1 MTVLET
7 KGKANME
14 IHCVSPNTG
23 GLSMNI
29 REYQE
34 RMNDALGEVKRLL
47 VQSGYCDNQTLENID
62 CDRNDPDDIQRWN
75 ELMNASKLLLKAVD
89 SLNYLHRPIAGTS
102 RLHLNTSGRYEDD
115 FCEYTS
121 GSGIEFLLTDNGSTP
136 YWVHSR
142 IESDDDG
149 NYYII
154 GYKRLDMEGLETRVR
169 QKA

>member
-1 MTVLET
+1 
-7 KGKANME
+7 
-14 IHCVSPNTG
+14 
-23 GLSMNI
+23 MNI

-89 SLNYLHRPIAGTS
+89 GLNYLHRPIAGTS

-142 IESDDDG
+142 IESDDNG
-149 NYYII
+149 NYYIV
-154 GYKRLDMEGLETRVR
+154 GYKWLDMEGLETRVR

>member
-23 GLSMNI
+23 GFSMNI
-29 REYQE
+29 REFQK
-34 RMNDALGEVKRLL
+34 RMDDALGEVKRLL

-75 ELMNASKLLLKAVD
+75 ELTNASKLLLKAVD
-89 SLNYLHRPIAGTS
+89 DLNYLHHPIAGTS

-121 GSGIEFLLTDNGSTP
+121 DSGIEFLLTDNGSTP
-136 YWVHSR
+136 CWVHSR

>member
-1 MTVLET
+1 MDIGEFQ
-7 KGKANME
+7 K
-14 IHCVSPNTG
+14 
-23 GLSMNI
+23 
-29 REYQE
+29 
-34 RMNDALGEVKRLL
+34 RMDDALGEVKRLL

-89 SLNYLHRPIAGTS
+89 GLNYLHRPIAGTS

-136 YWVHSR
+136 CWVHSR
-142 IESDDDG
+142 IENDDNG
-149 NYYII
+149 NYYIV
-154 GYKRLDMEGLETRVR
+154 GYKWLDIEGLKTRVR
-169 QKA
+169 RKT